1 MSSYGFVGDL
11 LIRKGLID
19 AVGLLRAVEAQ
30 AANPATLGRALARLG
45 LADES
50 VVAVETASAL
60 HLAFLEYDD
69 NEPPQIDAKVVA
81 MLPAEFCKKRGVLP
95 LALEG
100 NVLKVAVIDPL
111 GDSALQD
118 VKFRTGKTI
127 TAVVVT
133 QTGFD
138 RLYARLHPEKTREV
152 AYDMLATA
160 DPSGEVELTNEDE
173 YELVDPEKLAKGVQL
188 PPIIRLVNLILSDA
202 ASAGASDVHIEPQEK
217 CLQVRQRVD
226 GMLRDV
232 LTIPHH
238 LQDQTISRFKIM
250 SGMDIAERRKPQDG
264 RSRLRFEG
272 RRIELRVST
281 LPTQFGEKV
290 VIRLLN
296 SDRAIL
302 PIDQINFAPHPLR
315 MMKGFLARPQGMILV
330 TGPTGSGKT
339 STLYTAL
346 NSIKS
351 SSNNIITLEDPIE
364 FQLPGVNQ
372 TQINTKA
379 GVTFASGL
387 RSILRQD
394 PNVILV
400 GEIRDH
406 ETAEIAMQAA
416 LTGHLLLSTLHTN
429 DAPGTIT
436 RLIDLGIA
444 PFLVASSLLGIV
456 AQRLVR
462 RPCPDCA
469 VAHHPDEE
477 LLEKIGGA
485 ARLRADGKYVVGQGC
500 PKCTGSG
507 TKGRLAIHEMLE
519 INSEVRD
526 LITSRGSEG
535 AIRKA
540 ARRNGMRTLFE
551 DGLEKAAQG
560 LTTIEE
566 VFACGVAGR
575 TARGRRPG
583 GRAGRPRRQPGHSRT
598 ADRCCGTS
606 RRRATGRPSAGRRG
620 GGAAGS
626 RRDGPG
632 RTGPERAA
640 APCAGRRGQP
650 YHRVGREV
658 FPGARGLRRAP
669 RRQRPKRARE
679 GAAGAARRHR
689 QRRPHA
695 RHGRPRDGQN
705 DPCRSRPG
713 RRAHPDAHVR
723 GQRGLRGRGLRR
735 RRGRLHSQAGRT
747 AAPRGAREGIART
760 VAIEGRLGILDRTV
774 RAHSAHRSSFKT
786 FKTGRI
792 PRDILP
798 GFWPLA
804 CGSERRP

>member
-1 MSSYGFVGDL
+1 L
-11 LIRKGLID
+11 LIRKGLVD
-19 AVGLLRAVEAQ
+19 AAGIARAVAAQ
-30 AANPATLGRALARLG
+30 AAQPSTLGRALARLG
-45 LADES
+45 IVNES
-50 VVAVETASAL
+50 VVAVETAGAL
-60 HLAFLEYDD
+60 HLAFLEYVD
-69 NEPPQIDAKVVA
+69 NQPLQVSEKAAAALPP
-81 MLPAEFCKKRGVLP
+81 EFCKKRGVLP
-95 LALEG
+95 LAIEG
-100 NVLKVAVIDPL
+100 NVLEVAVIDPL
-111 GDSALQD
+111 DDSALQD
-118 VKFRTGKTI
+118 VKFRTGMKI
-127 TAVVVT
+127 TAVVMT
-133 QTGFD
+133 QSGFEQ
-138 RLYARLHPEKTREV
+138 LFAKVHPEDRTV

-160 DPSGEVELTNEDE
+160 VPSGEVELTDDEE
-173 YELVDPEKLAKGVQL
+173 YELVDPAMLAKDVKL

-202 ASAGASDVHIEPQEK
+202 ASAGASDVHVEPQEK

-238 LQDQTISRFKIM
+238 LQDQTVSRFKIM

-302 PIDQINFAPHPLR
+302 PIDQINFEPHPLR
-315 MMKGFLARPQGMILV
+315 VMKSFLARPQGMILV

-372 TQINTKA
+372 TQINAKA

-400 GEIRDH
+400 GEIRDR
-406 ETAEIAMQAA
+406 ETAEIALQAA

-462 RPCPDCA
+462 RPCPNCA
-469 VAHHPDEE
+469 LPQE
-477 LLEKIGGA
+477 LTAALIERVGGA
-485 ARLRADGKYVVGQGC
+485 ARLRADGQFVVGQGC
-500 PKCTGSG
+500 PKCAGLG

-519 INSEVRD
+519 INNEVRD
-526 LITSRGSEG
+526 LINKGGSEQ

-540 ARRNGMRTLFE
+540 GRRNGMRTLFE

-566 VFACGVAGR
+566 VLRVVSQDEPVEAEGREARPDVEVAARAVVIAAPVVQAAGPQAPAIQAE
-575 TARGRRPG
+575 TAQDQAAQDPS
-583 GRAGRPRRQPGHSRT
+583 APRRRVLVVEDSHTIVSVVKYFLELEGFDVLV
-598 ADRCCGTS
+598 AEN
-606 RRRATGRPSAGRRG
+606 
-620 GGAAGS
+620 
-626 RRDGPG
+626 G
-632 RTGPERAA
+632 RTGLAMALKERPDFIISDVNMPDMGGVEMVRTIRANPGMADVRILMLTSESSVDREAEGLEAGADDYILKPVEPRRLAARVKALLARSRSRAA
-640 APCAGRRGQP
+640 
-650 YHRVGREV
+650 
-658 FPGARGLRRAP
+658 
-669 RRQRPKRARE
+669 
-679 GAAGAARRHR
+679 
-689 QRRPHA
+689 
-695 RHGRPRDGQN
+695 
-705 DPCRSRPG
+705 
-713 RRAHPDAHVR
+713 
-723 GQRGLRGRGLRR
+723 
-735 RRGRLHSQAGRT
+735 
-747 AAPRGAREGIART
+747 
-760 VAIEGRLGILDRTV
+760 
-774 RAHSAHRSSFKT
+774 
-786 FKTGRI
+786 
-792 PRDILP
+792 
-798 GFWPLA
+798 
-804 CGSERRP
+804 

>member
-1 MSSYGFVGDL
+1 MSSFGFVGDL
-11 LIRKGLID
+11 LIRKSLVDAAGL
-19 AVGLLRAVEAQ
+19 ARAVEAQ
-30 AANPATLGRALARLG
+30 AAQPSTLGRALARLG

-50 VVAVETASAL
+50 VVAVETACAL
-60 HLAFLEYDD
+60 HLAFFEYDD
-69 NEPPQIDAKVVA
+69 DHPPPVDAKAVA
-81 MLPAEFCKKRGVLP
+81 ILPAEFCRKRGVLP
-95 LALEG
+95 LAVEG
-100 NVLKVAVIDPL
+100 GVLKVAVIDPL
-111 GDSALQD
+111 DDSALQD
-118 VKFRTGKTI
+118 VKFRTGKKI

-138 RLYARLHPEKTREV
+138 RLYARLHPEKSREV

-160 DPSGEVELTNEDE
+160 APSGEVELTNDEE
-173 YELVDPEKLAKGVQL
+173 YELVDPEKLAKGVKL

-202 ASAGASDVHIEPQEK
+202 ASAGASDVHVEPQEK

-238 LQDQTISRFKIM
+238 LQDQTVSRFKIM

-302 PIDQINFAPHPLR
+302 PMDQINLAPHPLR
-315 MMKGFLARPQGMILV
+315 VMKGFLARPQGMILV

-372 TQINTKA
+372 TQINAKA

-400 GEIRDH
+400 GEIRDP

-462 RPCPDCA
+462 RPCPACA
-469 VAHHPDEE
+469 VSQQPSAE
-477 LLEKIGGA
+477 LIERVGGA
-485 ARLRADGKYVVGQGC
+485 ARLRADGQWVAGQGC
-500 PKCTGSG
+500 PKCAGSG
-507 TKGRLAIHEMLE
+507 IKGRLAIHEMLE
-519 INSEVRD
+519 INNEVRD
-526 LITSRGSEG
+526 LINNRGSEQ
-535 AIRKA
+535 AIRNA
-540 ARRNGMRTLFE
+540 GRRNGMRTLFE
-551 DGLEKAAQG
+551 DGLDKAAQG

-566 VFACGVAGR
+566 VLRVVSQDEPAEGEGQVAQP
-575 TARGRRPG
+575 TAPQASSAHAQSAQDETAHDPSG
-583 GRAGRPRRQPGHSRT
+583 PRRRVLVVEDSQTIASVVKYFLELEGFEVLV
-598 ADRCCGTS
+598 ADN
-606 RRRATGRPSAGRRG
+606 
-620 GGAAGS
+620 
-626 RRDGPG
+626 G
-632 RTGPERAA
+632 RTGLATALKERPDFIVSDVNMPDMGGVEMVRTIRAD
-640 APCAGRRGQP
+640 PRMAGVRILMLTSESS
-650 YHRVGREV
+650 VDCE
-658 FPGARGLRRAP
+658 AEGL
-669 RRQRPKRARE
+669 
-679 GAAGAARRHR
+679 AAGADDYILKPVEPRRLAARVKALL
-689 QRRPHA
+689 A
-695 RHGRPRDGQN
+695 RSGN
-705 DPCRSRPG
+705 
-713 RRAHPDAHVR
+713 RAA
-723 GQRGLRGRGLRR
+723 
-735 RRGRLHSQAGRT
+735 
-747 AAPRGAREGIART
+747 
-760 VAIEGRLGILDRTV
+760 
-774 RAHSAHRSSFKT
+774 
-786 FKTGRI
+786 
-792 PRDILP
+792 
-798 GFWPLA
+798 
-804 CGSERRP
+804 